1 MPRLVSL
8 ALAAALAA
16 GPVLACDDEVAPG
29 GQTSYLERGA
39 FTYDVFEASVAH
51 TDLSECPQEF
61 DPDVVFCRFATTET
75 SGSIFIFSYEDDMPL
90 LAIKH
95 VPLDEVEAI
104 LQASAY

>member
-1 MPRLVSL
+1 MQRLTAL
-8 ALAAALAA
+8 ALTATLAAA
-16 GPVLACDDEVAPG
+16 PVLACDDDVAPG
-29 GQTSYLERGA
+29 GQTSYLERGV

-51 TDLSECPQEF
+51 TDLAQCPQEF

-75 SGSIFIFSYEDDMPL
+75 SANIFVFSYEDDMPL

-95 VPLDEVEAI
+95 VALEEAEAI

>member
-1 MPRLVSL
+1 MRRL
-8 ALAAALAA
+8 AALAVTVSLGA
-16 GPVLACDDEVAPG
+16 APALGCDEDVAPG
-29 GQTSYLERGA
+29 GQTSYLERGV

-75 SGSIFIFSYEDDMPL
+75 SGSIFVFSYVDDMPL

-95 VPLDEVEAI
+95 VPLDEAEAI
-104 LQASAY
+104 LQASAF